1 MGNFNRR
8 SFLAALAGGMA
19 VLSTPRGYATDAR
32 SAPAAIAGEADLILL
47 NGRII
52 TLDSGDAV
60 AEAVAVRNGRIAAVG
75 ATQDI
80 RALAAAGTRVIDL
93 GGKCVTPGLVDA
105 HLHVMYYG
113 QQFRPGLLDIRFPKA
128 RSKEDLLRLVEM
140 RAMDTPRG
148 EWIVGNQCFTMDV
161 GNAPNRVE
169 LDAVA
174 PHHPVY
180 LRHNS
185 GQFAVVN
192 SLALLAAGVDRNTPD
207 PLNAKIGRDP
217 TSGEPNGL
225 LFHYPAEYLV
235 HRHIPGY
242 SSRSEADRLNEARDG
257 QRRAL
262 AAGYTSAQDVIVYT
276 LEDISIYRRL
286 AREGG
291 LKMRLYLMKYLAS
304 EQQASMLLPRVPRF
318 KDEWL
323 TFGGWKLAVDGGP
336 GAGTSLM
343 YDRGLRIA
351 NRSYPFFDQATLD
364 RIVLRAHRTGLQV
377 AFHATG
383 DRAIDMAI
391 NAVEAALNASPR
403 DNHRHRI
410 EHLQF
415 PTWQALER
423 TKRLGMLV
431 STSPQ
436 WITFH
441 ADGLRRMTDEATMER
456 FFPLRTMMEM
466 GIPVAFGCDVPATI
480 MIEPKWA
487 LIGAVARTTRS
498 GYTPAPE
505 QRISIRD
512 ALRMHTLGSAYA
524 SFAEQIKG
532 SIEPGKL
539 ADMVVWSHDI
549 YTASPR
555 QLAELTPLTAI
566 VDGKLAY
573 E

>member
-1 MGNFNRR
+1 MNRR
-8 SFLAALAGGMA
+8 SFLAAIAGGA
-19 VLSTPRGYATDAR
+19 VAFSTPVARAADAR
-32 SAPAAIAGEADLILL
+32 NGVAPMAGEMDLILL
-47 NGRII
+47 NGKII
-52 TLDSGDAV
+52 TVSADDAIV
-60 AEAVAVRNGRIAAVG
+60 EAVAVRGGKIAAVG
-75 ATQDI
+75 TTQDI
-80 RALAAAGTRVIDL
+80 RALAGASTRVIDL
-93 GGKCVTPGLVDA
+93 GGKCVTPGLVDS
-105 HLHVMYYG
+105 HIHIMYYG
-113 QQFRPGLLDIRFPKA
+113 QQFREGLLDIRFPKA
-128 RSKEDLLRLVEM
+128 RSKNGLLRLVEM
-140 RAMDTPRG
+140 RVRETPKG
-148 EWIVGNQCFTMDV
+148 EWIAGNQGFTMDV
-161 GNAPNRVE
+161 GNAPNRFE

-180 LRHNS
+180 LRHMS
-185 GQFAVVN
+185 GQFAVAN
-192 SLALLAAGVDRNTPD
+192 TLALQEAGINRNTPD
-207 PLNAKIGRDP
+207 PYSGKIGRDAA
-217 TSGEPNGL
+217 SGEPNGL

-242 SSRSEADRLNEARDG
+242 VTRSEIDRLNEAREG

-262 AAGYTSAQDVIVYT
+262 AAGYTSAQDVIVT
-276 LEDISIYRRL
+276 RQEDIDVYRRL

-291 LKMRLYLMKYLAS
+291 LKMRLYIMQYLTS
-304 EQQASMLLPRVPRF
+304 EQRALKLLPQVRRF

-343 YDRGLRIA
+343 YDRTLRAA
-351 NRSYPFFDQATLD
+351 NRSYVYHDQRTLD
-364 RIVLRAHRTGLQV
+364 RIVLQAHRTGLQV

-391 NAVEAALNASPR
+391 NAVEAALNADPR
-403 DNHRHRI
+403 ENHRHRI

-415 PTWQALER
+415 PTQQALER
-423 TKRLGMLV
+423 MKRLGMV
-431 STSPQ
+431 ASTSPQ
-436 WITFH
+436 WIRFH
-441 ADGLRRMTDEATMER
+441 ADGYRQLTNDATMKR
-456 FFPLRTMMEM
+456 SFPLRTMMEL

-487 LIGAVARTTRS
+487 LLGAVTRTTRS

-524 SFAEQIKG
+524 SFEEHIKG

-539 ADMVVWSHDI
+539 ADMVVWSHDV

-555 QLAELTPLTAI
+555 ELAKLSALTTI
-566 VDGKLAY
+566 VGGNVVH